1 MWQVHVDAAA
11 SVTGRET
18 QLLPALQNATLY
30 VPSGGQLLLQCR
42 AVADYV
48 PIDWWLQHPNNT
60 FTQLRNDSVALEIS
74 NVSQALHQGYYFCT
88 TPSDRQT
95 FRVVV
100 TSPPRI
106 VNTLP
111 VELGYV
117 SLSTTLSCRAEGN
130 PVPTLSWYHNGVQLN
145 SSYTRYISGN
155 ELHIHSFDP
164 EEEGIYQC
172 FARNVAG
179 EDSATGELRFKRQPE
194 QPNPLQNIRCYPHS
208 FHTINVTFDSRT
220 LEVICLWLRSLT
232 LMPYSNYQDDLLTLQ
247 SMFVV
252 HIVQSNPH
260 QWSSFAPMK
269 LNHTSFVVISTG
281 LPVYRPFALITRF
294 LTPTSDVRSGGVV
307 PQQMILSS
315 LRSPA
320 VVCCTQGSKL
330 HKAPAPA

>member
-1 MWQVHVDAAA
+1 MDGVSVVDPAG
-11 SVTGRET
+11 SSRDWTTT
-18 QLLPALQNATLY
+18 QLLPAFQNATIY
-30 VPSGGQLLLQCR
+30 VPSGGKLLLQCR

-74 NVSQALHQGYYFCT
+74 SVSQALHEGYYFCT

-95 FRVVV
+95 FHVIV

-106 VNTLP
+106 LNTLP

-117 SLSTTLSCRAEGN
+117 SLSTKLSCRAEGN
-130 PVPTLSWYHNGVQLN
+130 PPPELSWYHNGALLN

-220 LEVICLWLRSLT
+220 LEVNPLFSLS
-232 LMPYSNYQDDLLTLQ
+232 LPLTIYL
-247 SMFVV
+247 FV
-252 HIVQSNPH
+252 HICV
-260 QWSSFAPMK
+260 F
-269 LNHTSFVVISTG
+269 
-281 LPVYRPFALITRF
+281 
-294 LTPTSDVRSGGVV
+294 
-307 PQQMILSS
+307 
-315 LRSPA
+315 
-320 VVCCTQGSKL
+320 
-330 HKAPAPA
+330 